1 MAKIFKLLFILGQ
14 LLMLFFINN
23 YAFHVKGGDN
33 QTSLPVLL
41 CGILFAC
48 FAISVRLITKF
59 FLKSTGSSN
68 KLNLIIFIL
77 FILLSLNFF
86 LLDYFNV
93 MVEYDRWIEK
103 GMPAKPFWFE

>member
-1 MAKIFKLLFILGQ
+1 MAIIIKLLFILGQ

-33 QTSLPVLL
+33 QTSLNVLF
-41 CGILFAC
+41 CGVM
-48 FAISVRLITKF
+48 FAILAIIERMITQF
-59 FLKSTGSSN
+59 IFKSKGLSN

-93 MVEYDRWIEK
+93 MVEYDRWIGK
-103 GMPAKPFWFE
+103 GMPEKPFWFE